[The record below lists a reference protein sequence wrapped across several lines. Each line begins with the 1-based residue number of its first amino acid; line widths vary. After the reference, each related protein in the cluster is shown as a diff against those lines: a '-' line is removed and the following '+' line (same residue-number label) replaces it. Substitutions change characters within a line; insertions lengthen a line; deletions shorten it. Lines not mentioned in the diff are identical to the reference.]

1 MSMRKDMKI
10 KQNQTSE
17 QKGKPAGEV
26 EVRPALVYENLH
38 ICGGIQSMCS
48 CRHIHNSLPD
58 SVALLHWEK

>member
-1 MSMRKDMKI
+1 MKI

-58 SVALLHWEK
+58 SVALLH